1 MKTITTI
8 TALIA
13 IAIMF
18 SANLVASPVNFNEE
32 SYINDIPFSTTEIY
46 NEIIT
51 EQQLA
56 DFTFEDEQYID
67 DIPFDTKCVST
78 NCLYQKAISV
88 EFNFAEEQYIDDLTS
103 ANKLGLL

>member
-18 SANLVASPVNFNEE
+18 SANLNASPVNFNEE
-32 SYINDIPFSTTEIY
+32 SYIDDTPFNTSEVY

-51 EQQLA
+51 EQQLV
-56 DFTFEDEQYID
+56 DFNLEEEQYID
-67 DIPFDTKCVST
+67 DIPFNTECISA
-78 NCLYQKAISV
+78 NCQYQKVISV
-88 EFNFAEEQYIDDLTS
+88 EFNFEEEQYINDIEL
-103 ANKLGLL
+103 